1 MVITFDV
8 NIQQRRKPNIRLNL
22 AAGVVETFQYSV
34 EETARTYIPIEGLS
48 KRISLGRVYTNFST
62 KLLGAQFGGSEVG
75 VVKLALITNEIK
87 FIETL
92 SQRVNL
98 GSALLSLTN
107 TIDTEFVATST
118 NFLITQQTPLPVSLS
133 NDIAIK
139 VGNPVI
145 VGIDLTASQ
154 LSLNNELRFGLPS
167 NMEISEDI
175 DVP

>member
-8 NIQQRRKPNIRLNL
+8 NIQQRRKPNVQLNL
-22 AAGVVETFQYSV
+22 AAGVVETLQYSV
-34 EETARTYIPIEGLS
+34 EEKARIIIPQEGPS
-48 KRISLGRVYTNFST
+48 RSISFNTVSTDLST
-62 KLLGAQFGGSEVG
+62 KLLGVQVAGSEVG
-75 VVKLALITNEIK
+75 VLKLALITSDVV
-87 FIETL
+87 FQETL

-107 TIDTEFVATST
+107 TIDTEFVAENT

-133 NDIAIK
+133 NNIAIK

-154 LSLNNELRFGLPS
+154 LSLNSELRFGLPS
-167 NMEISEDI
+167 NMVIPEDI